1 MARSFRIDGE
11 EYVVASAREEAELGR
26 GYRRLRPAEA
36 IALVRQWQY
45 ADDVGLLSRLRDEL
59 RSSSSSTLSAG
70 RRSDL
75 VADMIVEELAE
86 GSLGTIAL
94 FRRIG
99 PRPAVIFDNVD
110 EAVPLTELAD
120 DAAEEDPWHHIE
132 IELIDE
138 DDEPVPGIAVQV
150 SLPDGR
156 TRGGTTDDFGL
167 LRIES
172 ISKEGGCRIRF
183 PGLRADA
190 VEHVR

>member
-1 MARSFRIDGE
+1 MARSFRIDGD
-11 EYVVASAREEAELGR
+11 EYVVASVRDEAELGR
-26 GYRRLRPAEA
+26 GFRRLRSAEA

-59 RSSSSSTLSAG
+59 RSSSSSSLSAG

-75 VADMIVEELAE
+75 IADMIVEELAE
-86 GSLGTIAL
+86 GSMGTIAL
-94 FRRIG
+94 YRRIG
-99 PRPAVIFDNVD
+99 PRPSVIFDNVD
-110 EAVPLTELAD
+110 EAVPLAELLD

-150 SLPDGR
+150 ALPDGR
-156 TRGGTTDDFGL
+156 SRGGMTDDFGL
-167 LRIES
+167 LRIDS
-172 ISKEGGCRIRF
+172 ISTEGGCRIRF

-190 VEHVR
+190 IEHVR

>member
-11 EYVVASAREEAELGR
+11 EYVVAPTREEAELGR
-26 GYRRLRPAEA
+26 SYRRLRPAEA

-45 ADDVGLLSRLRDEL
+45 ADDEGLLLRLRDEL
-59 RSSSSSTLSAG
+59 RASTGTSLTSA

-86 GSLGTIAL
+86 GSMGTIAL
-94 FRRIG
+94 YRRIG
-99 PRPAVIFDNVD
+99 PRPSVIFDNVD
-110 EAVPLTELAD
+110 EAVPLAELVD

-150 SLPDGR
+150 ALPDGR
-156 TRGGTTDDFGL
+156 SRGGMTDDFGL
-167 LRIES
+167 LRIDS
-172 ISKEGGCRIRF
+172 ISTEGGCRIRF
-183 PGLRADA
+183 PGLRAGA
-190 VEHVR
+190 IEHVR